1 MLNFVQTYEPN
12 KNMDFIYTLI
22 SFVLGLQILNTSTN
36 TLSTST
42 KNLKRYENL
51 QSSDYQ
57 KVFFPIFG
65 HDQQR
70 QSKTTNKTMKLFN
83 KQSSSK
89 KAIITIPEE
98 SFIAIEPV
106 IDGHQALTIINT
118 SLKDFAHKEVFSW
131 NLSIIF
137 HFEDAEENGMP
148 KDDGMERI
156 QQFCEDLEK
165 QFNEA
170 LGKPNALFTFRET
183 YNGISHVTW
192 RVYDSDIIEEVLQK
206 VIEEENYPFDF
217 EYRLEDDKDWE
228 LVAWYLQDFKE

>member
-1 MLNFVQTYEPN
+1 
-12 KNMDFIYTLI
+12 MDFIYTLI
-22 SFVLGLQILNTSTN
+22 SFVLGLQILNISAN
-36 TLSTST
+36 TLATSMEI
-42 KNLKRYENL
+42 LKRYENI
-51 QSSDYQ
+51 QSNDYQ
-57 KVFFPIFG
+57 KVFFPIFE
-65 HDQQR
+65 HDQQK
-70 QSKTTNKTMKLFN
+70 QSKPTNKAMKLFN
-83 KQSSSK
+83 KQSSDK
-89 KAIITIPEE
+89 KVVTTIPEE

-148 KDDGMERI
+148 KDNGMERI

-206 VIEEENYPFDF
+206 VIEEENYPFGF